1 MSDLTSA
8 EKLKA
13 VAERNALRSK
23 LKEAYQ
29 RMYNNPF
36 RTNNAIFDPAVMR
49 YESARAFSKD
59 FYKYTPRSMIIP
71 LGLFAA
77 VVLLQIKINE
87 ERYAKEDKIRSG
99 ELTYFERARG
109 AARGLY

>member
-1 MSDLTSA
+1 MSDLTTP
-8 EKLKA
+8 EKLRA
-13 VAERNALRSK
+13 VSERAATRSK

-29 RMYNNPF
+29 RMYNN
-36 RTNNAIFDPAVMR
+36 AVFDPAVMR
-49 YESARAFSKD
+49 YEAARAYSKE

-77 VVLLQIKINE
+77 VVLLQIKINR
-87 ERYAKEDKIRSG
+87 ERNAKEDKIRSG
-99 ELTYFERARG
+99 EMTYFERARF

>member
-1 MSDLTSA
+1 MSDLSTP
-8 EKLKA
+8 EKLRA
-13 VAERNALRSK
+13 VSERAATRSK

-36 RTNNAIFDPAVMR
+36 RTNNAVFDPAVMR
-49 YESARAFSKD
+49 YEAARAYSKE

-77 VVLLQIKINE
+77 VVLLQIKINR
-87 ERYAKEDKIRSG
+87 ERNAKEDKIRSG
-99 ELTYFERARG
+99 EMTYFERARF